1 MTELIADDTP
11 PTPTFAE
18 LGLDPAIVRAITD
31 TGYTTPTP
39 IQAAA
44 IPAVMGG
51 RDLKA
56 CAQTGTGKTAAFA
69 IPVIE
74 KIDTT
79 KKTIQAVILC
89 PTRELAIQISEEFQK
104 LLKYKRHIM
113 AVPVYGGQPIYR
125 QIQSLRQK
133 PQILIATP
141 GRMMDHIERKTVSLS
156 DVNIIVLDEADEMLN
171 TRFPRTDL
179 PRRSCM
185 T

>member
-1 MTELIADDTP
+1 MNTIPFSQLALSPEMQK
-11 PTPTFAE
+11 
-18 LGLDPAIVRAITD
+18 AISEMGFEEAF
-31 TGYTTPTP
+31 P
-39 IQAAA
+39 IQAQT
-44 IPAVMGG
+44 IPLVLEGHDVIG
-51 RDLKA
+51 Q
-56 CAQTGTGKTAAFA
+56 AQTGTGKTAAFA